1 LRKSY
6 KIPIERMEHIE
17 DQLDYKSFGLDS
29 TKTRLAEEYVIK
41 KQAEIKKRERRKRV
55 LLKREEEEKMR
66 NE

>member
-1 LRKSY
+1 
-6 KIPIERMEHIE
+6 MEHIE